1 MKLLSNSFCAVSG
14 RPILRR
20 GYFPTTIR
28 HVSFSSFPSP
38 SPKRQRSRW
47 LRLIVLTAVSVGIGA
62 YVRSRQ
68 DNSTSTLNPFSFTK
82 YYLVDKEPVSPACSV
97 FTLVPARLGGNRD
110 VYEEAWRTGVWSVTF
125 KQPQLQIGRDY
136 TPIPALSS
144 PSLQD
149 GYDDDGSLRF
159 LIRRDPSG
167 EVSRYLHALQ
177 LGTPIEIRGPEVQC
191 PIPLSVQD
199 ILFIAGG
206 TGIAPALQ
214 AGHTLLSRADN
225 AQKPRKIHI
234 LWASRR
240 NEDCLG
246 GRSDTKTDVA
256 SRSWFSR
263 LLGRLAGSDPVPSLQ
278 PEESSPV
285 SSIVREL
292 EALKARYPGQVT
304 VDYFVDEENT
314 FIGKEAI
321 LNYIKS
327 TDASGSSLKSKLIL
341 VSGPDGFIS
350 SMAGPKVWA
359 QGMELQGPLQGIIK
373 GLGLN
378 DWVVWKL

>member
-1 MKLLSNSFCAVSG
+1 MSLLLISMKLLSNSFCAVSG

-159 LIRRDPSG
+159 LIRRDPSVWG
-167 EVSRYLHALQ
+167 SVAISACPFIFFLSLEVLASLRLQ
-177 LGTPIEIRGPEVQC
+177 KKRLLNTMWYVLGRWE
-191 PIPLSVQD
+191 S
-199 ILFIAGG
+199 
-206 TGIAPALQ
+206 
-214 AGHTLLSRADN
+214 S
-225 AQKPRKIHI
+225 KPRSCKIYLRQVPKDSLRSINVVLKCSFRVLRMWFLTGESGIRI
-234 LWASRR
+234 LQ
-240 NEDCLG
+240 ETC
-246 GRSDTKTDVA
+246 
-256 SRSWFSR
+256 
-263 LLGRLAGSDPVPSLQ
+263 
-278 PEESSPV
+278 
-285 SSIVREL
+285 
-292 EALKARYPGQVT
+292 
-304 VDYFVDEENT
+304 
-314 FIGKEAI
+314 
-321 LNYIKS
+321 
-327 TDASGSSLKSKLIL
+327 
-341 VSGPDGFIS
+341 
-350 SMAGPKVWA
+350 
-359 QGMELQGPLQGIIK
+359 
-373 GLGLN
+373 
-378 DWVVWKL
+378 